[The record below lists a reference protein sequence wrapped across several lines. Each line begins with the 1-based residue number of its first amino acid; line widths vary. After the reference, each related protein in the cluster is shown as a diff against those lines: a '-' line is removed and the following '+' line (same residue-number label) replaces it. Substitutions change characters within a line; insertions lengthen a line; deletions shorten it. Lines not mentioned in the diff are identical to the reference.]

1 MSPLARSSTQHST
14 DSSRI
19 GSRLTAGVA
28 GFLLAL
34 VAQAGWQVAC
44 DPFPVPAAESQA
56 QAREADEPATATK
69 GWTKGKGYGWVW
81 GKDDEVGSLNVMSNA
96 SRTKALALA
105 KRGEVFDLGVNYSR
119 QSFKWPGHN
128 PGEILSFRSPEGIDR
143 MNDKDAPPDEDNT
156 EHFFWHSGALFISDN
171 VATQIDGLAHITSGK
186 DYHWYNGFTEARW
199 GGDFGPRKCDST
211 TIPPIIARGVLIDV
225 AAHRGVDA
233 LPAKTVITAQE
244 LQETLAWQKTELQPG
259 DVVLIRT
266 GSARFWGEEGA
277 DHASLAAHDSAGI
290 DVDAARWLVEQHGAM
305 LIGSDTSGLEAPAPP
320 RTRWV
325 HQYLLVDQGVH
336 IGELHFLEQL
346 SREKVWEFC
355 YIAMTNKIKGAVA
368 GFAMRPIALR

>member
-1 MSPLARSSTQHST
+1 MSSL
-14 DSSRI
+14 DSSPRHPWPESWRI
-19 GSRLTAGVA
+19 RSRLIPGIA
-28 GFLLAL
+28 GFVLAL
-34 VAQAGWQVAC
+34 VMQASWRAAS
-44 DPFPVPAAESQA
+44 DPFQAPAGDSKVAARSAEQ
-56 QAREADEPATATK
+56 PATPVK
-69 GWTKGKGYGWVW
+69 GWTQGKGYGWVW
-81 GKDDEVGSLNVMSNA
+81 GKDDEVGSLNAMTNE
-96 SRTKALALA
+96 SRLRALGLA
-105 KRGEVFDLGVNYSR
+105 KRGEVFDLGVSYSR
-119 QSFKWPGHN
+119 NSFKWPGHN

-186 DYHWYNGFTEARW
+186 DYHWYNGFTEQQW

-211 TIPPIIARGVLIDV
+211 TIPPIVARGVLIDV

-244 LQETLAWQKTELQPG
+244 LRDTLDWQHTELQPG

-290 DVDAARWLVEQHGAM
+290 DVDAAKWLVEQHGAM

-336 IGELHFLEQL
+336 IGELHFLEDL
-346 SREKVWEFC
+346 SRQQVREFC
-355 YIAMTNKIKGAVA
+355 YIAMTNKINGAAA